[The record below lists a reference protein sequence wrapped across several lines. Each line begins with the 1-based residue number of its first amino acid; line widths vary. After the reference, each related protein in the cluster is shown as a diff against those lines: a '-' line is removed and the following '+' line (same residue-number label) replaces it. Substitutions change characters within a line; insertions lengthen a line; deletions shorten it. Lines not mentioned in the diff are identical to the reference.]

1 MKKVLCYGFKNYSK
15 NDPTTTKP
23 IQLAWKS
30 LLGFVPKNRP
40 KITKVV
46 SFFLKRAKAN
56 KVSQNCSAKMIAI
69 LEFSGLKPSW
79 ALDFVL

>member
-15 NDPTTTKP
+15 NDPTTIKP
-23 IQLAWKS
+23 IKLALKS

-56 KVSQNCSAKMIAI
+56 KVSQIAVQ
-69 LEFSGLKPSW
+69 K
-79 ALDFVL
+79 

>member
-15 NDPTTTKP
+15 NDPTTIKP
-23 IQLAWKS
+23 IKLALKS

-40 KITKVV
+40 KIAKVV

-56 KVSQNCSAKMIAI
+56 KVSQIAVQ
-69 LEFSGLKPSW
+69 K
-79 ALDFVL
+79 